1 MATTTRNKSVKFHRR
16 GFCIDDETVA
26 MIKELAEVNGLKM
39 SSAIRL
45 AVREAHRE
53 MLAAKQGAQQQVA

>member
-1 MATTTRNKSVKFHRR
+1 MATTRKSVKFHRR

-45 AVREAHRE
+45 AIRQAH
-53 MLAAKQGAQQQVA
+53 LQIKKQEPQQSAQA

>member
-1 MATTTRNKSVKFHRR
+1 MATATRNKSVKFHRR

-45 AVREAHRE
+45 AIRPAH
-53 MLAAKQGAQQQVA
+53 LQIKKQEPQQSAQA

>member
-1 MATTTRNKSVKFHRR
+1 MAPTTKTINFHRR
-16 GFCIDDETVA
+16 GFCIEDDTVA
-26 MIKELAEVNGLKM
+26 MIKDLAAHNGLKM

-53 MLAAKQGAQQQVA
+53 MLAAKQETQQQAA

>member
-1 MATTTRNKSVKFHRR
+1 
-16 GFCIDDETVA
+16 
-26 MIKELAEVNGLKM
+26 MIKDLAAHNGLKM

-53 MLAAKQGAQQQVA
+53 MLAAKQGAQQQSA